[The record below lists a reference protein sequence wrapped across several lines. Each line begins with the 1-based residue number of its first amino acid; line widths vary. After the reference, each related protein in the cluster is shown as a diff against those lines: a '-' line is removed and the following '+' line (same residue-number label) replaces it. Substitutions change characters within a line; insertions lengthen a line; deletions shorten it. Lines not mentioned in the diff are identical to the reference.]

1 MTTSKHIGRLAA
13 AVLLTGAMSF
23 GALAADKAAPA
34 GNGEF
39 DGSTFSCLNY
49 TNGLGE
55 NATGKAQS
63 ALARTWMQGYLA
75 GYFKGQN
82 KLEMS
87 SDKADE
93 DKLTSVMLQK
103 CREYPQSSILAVSM
117 QAIAKEKVKIPN
129 TAMADFSPAAYTC
142 ADHTAAKKSAPTKA
156 DVAELWAIAF
166 IQGYKNV
173 AQADMVIGME
183 NKPVLTGAISKNCEK
198 MADTKYMDLVAMVA
212 EKVKM

>member
-1 MTTSKHIGRLAA
+1 MTISKHIGRLAA
-13 AVLLTGAMSF
+13 AVLLTGAVSF
-23 GALAADKAAPA
+23 GALAADKAPA

-55 NATGKAQS
+55 NSSGKTQS
-63 ALARTWMQGYLA
+63 TLGRTWMQGYLA
-75 GYFKGQN
+75 GYLKAQG

-87 SDKADE
+87 ADKSDD
-93 DKLTSVMLQK
+93 DKLTALMLQK

-129 TAMADFSPAAYTC
+129 NAMADFSPATYTC

-166 IQGYKNV
+166 IQGFKNV